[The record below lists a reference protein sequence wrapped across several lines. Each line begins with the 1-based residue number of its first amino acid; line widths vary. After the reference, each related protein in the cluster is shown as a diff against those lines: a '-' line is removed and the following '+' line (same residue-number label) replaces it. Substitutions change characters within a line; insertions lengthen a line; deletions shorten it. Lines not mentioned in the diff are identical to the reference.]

1 MSGGGLQRSVASLY
15 RRMMPHSD
23 AGEGSDRGSELGRG
37 KGRGKGGPKRG
48 RGKGGGRR
56 HREPSPVPPSEEEEP
71 AQDEEQER
79 EEEEWQA
86 DAQEE
91 EGESSEEDTAEDTST
106 PAVWLRG
113 PSRLPDRPI
122 PVALRPLIRPSG
134 DM

>member
-1 MSGGGLQRSVASLY
+1 MVVV
-15 RRMMPHSD
+15 
-23 AGEGSDRGSELGRG
+23 
-37 KGRGKGGPKRG
+37 
-48 RGKGGGRR
+48 
-56 HREPSPVPPSEEEEP
+56 EPVQE
-71 AQDEEQER
+71 QEQER

-91 EGESSEEDTAEDTST
+91 GESSEEDTAEDTST
-106 PAVWLRG
+106 SAVWLRG